1 MEESK
6 NKNFINKKNMIIAG
20 IVSFAILVIVILVL
34 IFNGNKNLKDNGVFE
49 EDDNIF
55 RINPVKDPQL
65 AYYNFRGEEYPDWSK
80 FGRVRSNGL
89 RVHQG
94 VDIFAQPGTD
104 VYAVLDGKVVDL
116 YVDKKGYGLN
126 LYLEVNPADLEKIK
140 RKHYKPKES
149 AREQLYGPNYN
160 PAFPIKYI
168 RYAHL
173 SEVKVKVGDEVK
185 AGQVIAKTGTTG
197 NASGTHAPHLHFEIA
212 FEMRGK
218 GLLNRVD
225 PEMYFKIKNGN
236 NLTKEEK
243 KIQTEKSK
251 MQWFEPKGYDKGFI
265 TESIFL
271 EKEKEK
277 EKLEKNLKDGKKI
290 EEIEKTKKLKNKTQK
305 NQKRE

>member
-1 MEESK
+1 MNES
-6 NKNFINKKNMIIAG
+6 KNFINKKNII
-20 IVSFAILVIVILVL
+20 IVGVVAFIVLVIIILEL
-34 IFNGNKNLKDNGVFE
+34 TFNGTNKNKKNNNVFE
-49 EDDNIF
+49 EEDNIF
-55 RINPVKDPQL
+55 RINPVKNPQL
-65 AYYNFRGEEYPDWSK
+65 AYYNFRGEECPDWSK

-94 VDIFAQPGTD
+94 VDIFAEPGTD
-104 VYAVLDGKVVDL
+104 VYAVADGKVVDL
-116 YVDKKGYGLN
+116 YVDKTGYGLN
-126 LYLEVNPADLEKIK
+126 FYLEVNPADLEKIK

-160 PAFPIKYI
+160 PALPIKYI

-173 SEVKVKVGDEVK
+173 SEVKVKIGDEVK

-218 GLLNRVD
+218 GLINRVD

-236 NLTKEEK
+236 NLTKDEK

-251 MQWFEPKGYDKGFI
+251 TQWFEPKGYDIGFR
-265 TESIFL
+265 TKSIFFN
-271 EKEKEK
+271 KEKE
-277 EKLEKNLKDGKKI
+277 EKNLKGLK
-290 EEIEKTKKLKNKTQK
+290 EEHKFEKNKRNTQK
-305 NQKRE
+305 ISRRK

>member
-20 IVSFAILVIVILVL
+20 IVSFAILVIVILIL

-116 YVDKKGYGLN
+116 YVDNKGYGLN
-126 LYLEVNPADLEKIK
+126 LYFG
-140 RKHYKPKES
+140 S
-149 AREQLYGPNYN
+149 
-160 PAFPIKYI
+160 
-168 RYAHL
+168 
-173 SEVKVKVGDEVK
+173 
-185 AGQVIAKTGTTG
+185 
-197 NASGTHAPHLHFEIA
+197 
-212 FEMRGK
+212 
-218 GLLNRVD
+218 
-225 PEMYFKIKNGN
+225 
-236 NLTKEEK
+236 
-243 KIQTEKSK
+243 KSC
-251 MQWFEPKGYDKGFI
+251 
-265 TESIFL
+265 
-271 EKEKEK
+271 
-277 EKLEKNLKDGKKI
+277 
-290 EEIEKTKKLKNKTQK
+290 
-305 NQKRE
+305 

>member
-55 RINPVKDPQL
+55 RINPVKNPQL

-104 VYAVLDGKVVDL
+104 VYAVLNGKVVDL

-197 NASGTHAPHLHFEIA
+197 NASGTHAPHLHFEIR
-212 FEMRGK
+212 ENGIPT
-218 GLLNRVD
+218 D
-225 PEMYFKIKNGN
+225 P
-236 NLTKEEK
+236 K
-243 KIQTEKSK
+243 KYLSN
-251 MQWFEPKGYDKGFI
+251 DN
-265 TESIFL
+265 S
-271 EKEKEK
+271 
-277 EKLEKNLKDGKKI
+277 
-290 EEIEKTKKLKNKTQK
+290 
-305 NQKRE
+305 

>member
-80 FGRVRSNGL
+80 VGRVRSNGL

-104 VYAVLDGKVVDL
+104 VYAVLNGKVVDL

-140 RKHYKPKES
+140 RKYYKPKES

-236 NLTKEEK
+236 QMTKQEI
-243 KIQTEKSK
+243 KIQTEAAKTE
-251 MQWFEPKGYDKGFI
+251 WFEPKGYDIGFRDK
-265 TESIFL
+265 SIFL
-271 EKEKEK
+271 EKKDDLHKNEKIIDK
-277 EKLEKNLKDGKKI
+277 AKNDKNLKKADLKKV
-290 EEIEKTKKLKNKTQK
+290 
-305 NQKRE
+305 KRK

>member
-1 MEESK
+1 MK
-6 NKNFINKKNMIIAG
+6 N
-20 IVSFAILVIVILVL
+20 
-34 IFNGNKNLKDNGVFE
+34 
-49 EDDNIF
+49 
-55 RINPVKDPQL
+55 PQL

-94 VDIFAQPGTD
+94 VDIFAEPGTD
-104 VYAVLDGKVVDL
+104 VYAVADGKVVDL
-116 YVDKKGYGLN
+116 YVDKTGYGLN
-126 LYLEVNPADLEKIK
+126 FYLEVNPADLEKIK

-160 PAFPIKYI
+160 PALPIKYI

-173 SEVKVKVGDEVK
+173 SEVKVKIGDEVK

-218 GLLNRVD
+218 GLINRVD

-236 NLTKEEK
+236 QMTKQEI
-243 KIQTEKSK
+243 KIQTEAAKTE
-251 MQWFEPKGYDKGFI
+251 WFEPKGYDIGFRDK
-265 TESIFL
+265 SIFL
-271 EKEKEK
+271 EKKDDLHKNEKIIDK
-277 EKLEKNLKDGKKI
+277 AKNDKNLKKADLKKV
-290 EEIEKTKKLKNKTQK
+290 
-305 NQKRE
+305 KRK

>member
-1 MEESK
+1 MNES
-6 NKNFINKKNMIIAG
+6 KNFINKKNII
-20 IVSFAILVIVILVL
+20 IVGVVAFIVLVIIILML
-34 IFNGNKNLKDNGVFE
+34 TFNSTNKNKKNNNVFEE

-55 RINPVKDPQL
+55 RINPVKNPQL

-94 VDIFAQPGTD
+94 VDIFAEPGTD
-104 VYAVLDGKVVDL
+104 VYAVADGKVVDL
-116 YVDKKGYGLN
+116 YVDKTGYGLN
-126 LYLEVNPADLEKIK
+126 FYLEVNPADLEKIK

-160 PAFPIKYI
+160 PALPIKYI

-173 SEVKVKVGDEVK
+173 SEVKVKIGDEVK

-218 GLLNRVD
+218 GLINRVD

-236 NLTKEEK
+236 NLTKDEK

-251 MQWFEPKGYDKGFI
+251 TQWFEPKGYDIGFR
-265 TESIFL
+265 TKSIFFN
-271 EKEKEK
+271 KEKE
-277 EKLEKNLKDGKKI
+277 EKNLKGLK
-290 EEIEKTKKLKNKTQK
+290 EEHKFEKNKRNAQK
-305 NQKRE
+305 ISRRK